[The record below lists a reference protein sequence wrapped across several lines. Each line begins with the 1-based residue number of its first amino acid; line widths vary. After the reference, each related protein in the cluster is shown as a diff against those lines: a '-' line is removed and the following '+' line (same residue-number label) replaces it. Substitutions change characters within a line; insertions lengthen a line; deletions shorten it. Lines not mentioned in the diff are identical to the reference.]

1 MTYLIKNFRRLKL
14 GVLFLRP
21 VDTIPDKHHSLSKRL
36 KVFSSGLSFKLALL
50 IVILVA
56 ITAGAISLVVISI
69 TNDVLLQSMFKRGS
83 AISLAVAS
91 PAGFSIMAEDR
102 LALDN
107 LVAQISYSQ
116 PDLDYITIID
126 TDNRIIAHSRLGL
139 TGYLFRHDNGML
151 IDNNLGLNVR
161 KISRD
166 DVWTY
171 EFIVPINFSGNQIGY
186 VVTGLNASSLDTA
199 RALAR
204 NKIIFI
210 ITLLF
215 PLAISGA
222 YLLSRRFTYPIEQLA
237 KGVTGIQSGDDHV
250 IVPVTAND
258 ELADLTRNF
267 NEMSKKIIA
276 QRRSLVNYSEE
287 LENSYADIVRIL
299 AAALDAR
306 DNYTFGHS
314 SRVAR
319 LSVALGKKLQLKPY
333 ELKDLEMAC
342 MLHDIGKI
350 RIPDAILNKPE
361 KLTDE
366 EFQFIKE
373 HPYHGTHI
381 LDMSDSLKKY
391 IPAVLHH
398 HEWHDGSGYPDNLS
412 GDDIPLYAR
421 IISITDAYD
430 AMTSS
435 RPYRQGLTRYDA
447 IEELNRFKGS
457 QFKPELVGL
466 FIDSLDEYADV
477 CDLPLAGGIAC

>member
-1 MTYLIKNFRRLKL
+1 ML
-14 GVLFLRP
+14 GVLFVRP
-21 VDTIPDKHHSLSKRL
+21 VSATPDNPHSLILWL
-36 KVFSSGLSFKLALL
+36 KVFSSGLSFKLAML
-50 IVILVA
+50 IVILVT
-56 ITAGAISLVVISI
+56 ITAGAISLIVINV
-69 TNDVLLQSMFKRGS
+69 TNDVLLQSMLKRGS

-107 LVAQISYSQ
+107 LVAQISSSQ

-126 TDNRIIAHSRLGL
+126 TNNKIIAHNRLGL
-139 TGYLFRHDNGML
+139 AGYLFRHDDGVL
-151 IDNNLGLNVR
+151 IDNDLELNVH
-161 KISRD
+161 KILRD
-166 DVWTY
+166 DVWNY
-171 EFIVPINFSGNQIGY
+171 EFKVPISFSGSQVGY
-186 VVTGLNASSLDTA
+186 VVTGLNASSLETA

-204 NKIIFI
+204 NKIILVIF
-210 ITLLF
+210 LLF
-215 PLAISGA
+215 PLAILGA

-237 KGVTGIQSGDDHV
+237 KGVAGIQSGDDHV

-314 SRVAR
+314 SRVAL
-319 LSVALGKKLQLKPY
+319 LSVALGKKLKLKPY

-361 KLTDE
+361 KLTDD
-366 EFQFIKE
+366 EFQYIKE

-381 LDMSDSLKKY
+381 LEMSDSLKKY

-398 HEWHDGSGYPDNLS
+398 HEWHDGSGYPSNLA

-421 IISITDAYD
+421 ILSIADAYD

-435 RPYRQGLTRYDA
+435 RPYRQGLTRTDA
-447 IEELNRFKGS
+447 VAELQQFKGS
-457 QFKPELVGL
+457 QFKPELVNL
-466 FIDSLDEYADV
+466 FIDSLDNYTDV
-477 CDLPLAGGIAC
+477 CDLPMAGGVAC